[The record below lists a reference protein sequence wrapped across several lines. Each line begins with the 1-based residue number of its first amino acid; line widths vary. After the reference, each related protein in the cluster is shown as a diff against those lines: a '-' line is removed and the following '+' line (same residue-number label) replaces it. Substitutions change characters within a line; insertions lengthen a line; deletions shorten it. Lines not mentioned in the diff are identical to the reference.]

1 MQGEKGLYRLI
12 WTANPPP
19 SIPALRIELD
29 DRVILEQNLQA
40 YAEKLSAKY
49 PPGQSLPSRVEAE
62 DMSLQLETP
71 EVTVLLVFSDVE
83 IYVDPRQDMINY
95 WFNLSALYLQEKP

>member
-1 MQGEKGLYRLI
+1 M
-12 WTANPPP
+12 
-19 SIPALRIELD
+19 
-29 DRVILEQNLQA
+29 ILEQNLQA
-40 YAEKLSAKY
+40 YADQITARY
-49 PPGQSLPSRVEAE
+49 PPGRYQPDRVDAK
-62 DMSLQLETP
+62 DMTLQLETP